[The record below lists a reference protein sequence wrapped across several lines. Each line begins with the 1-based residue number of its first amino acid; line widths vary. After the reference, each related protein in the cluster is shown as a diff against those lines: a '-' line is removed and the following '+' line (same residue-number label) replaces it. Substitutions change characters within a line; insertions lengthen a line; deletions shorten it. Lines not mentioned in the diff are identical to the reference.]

1 MSGQLTV
8 EAGGMT
14 IPVDTQSE
22 ESNTIELL
30 EKLPD

>member
-14 IPVDTQSE
+14 F
-22 ESNTIELL
+22 TIDNEQEHTSTVELL
-30 EKLPD
+30 DKLPE